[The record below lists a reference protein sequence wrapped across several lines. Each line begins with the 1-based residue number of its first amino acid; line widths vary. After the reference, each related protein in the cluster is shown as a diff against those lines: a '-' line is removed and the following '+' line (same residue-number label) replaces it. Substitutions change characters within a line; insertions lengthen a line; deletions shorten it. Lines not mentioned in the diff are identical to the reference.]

1 MKVRVIASLV
11 MALCLAVGSAN
22 ASSIGV
28 FFAPDASDCDGTA
41 TQFVPF
47 EYYVIVLLGGDAAAG
62 GITGAEF
69 RLDGVN
75 TNPGGWFNTVV
86 ASPASNVAIGNPIG
100 TNGQP
105 GGVNIAFPT
114 CQGGGM
120 VLLYTISSVALAA
133 VPPTTFQINR
143 HITPPNPNFQCPLV
157 TLCDAEFTKLCLP
170 GGTAFLNGG
179 PCNIAVTPATWSQ
192 VKGLYNN

>member
-11 MALCLAVGSAN
+11 MALCLTVGSAN

-41 TQFVPF
+41 APF
-47 EYYVIVLLGGDAAAG
+47 TPFFTYVIALLGGDAAAG

-69 RLDGVN
+69 RLDGIS
-75 TNPGGWFNTVV
+75 PAWFNTVTPN
-86 ASPASNVAIGNPIG
+86 PAANVTIGNP
-100 TNGQP
+100 TT
-105 GGVNIAFPT
+105 GGCNIAFPT
-114 CQGGGM
+114 CQGGGS
-120 VLLYTISSVALAA
+120 VLLYTIQSVALAA
-133 VPPTTFQINR
+133 VPATTFQINR
-143 HITPPNPNFQCPLV
+143 HTTPGNVNFQCPLV
-157 TLCDAEFTKLCLP
+157 TLCDDAFTKVCVS

-179 PCNIAVTPATWSQ
+179 TCTVGVTEATWST

>member
-11 MALCLAVGSAN
+11 MALCLTVGSAN

-41 TQFVPF
+41 APFVPF
-47 EYYVIVLLGGDAAAG
+47 FTYVIALLGGDAAAG

-69 RLDGVN
+69 RLDGIDP
-75 TNPGGWFNTVV
+75 TWFNTVTPN
-86 ASPASNVAIGNPIG
+86 PASNVSIGNPI
-100 TNGQP
+100 T
-105 GGVNIAFPT
+105 GGVNIAFPS
-114 CQGGGM
+114 CQGGTQ
-120 VLLYTISSVALAA
+120 VLLYTIQSVALNPIPAR
-133 VPPTTFQINR
+133 TLQIDR
-143 HITPPNPNFQCPLV
+143 HTTPPNPNFQCPLV
-157 TLCDAEFTKLCLP
+157 TLCDAEFTKVCVP

-179 PCNIAVTPATWSQ
+179 PCNIAVEEKTWSK